1 MPNGDD
7 FFPVRAQ
14 LETQFM
20 SLIDQE
26 LGGLL
31 SESFARIVA
40 SRDKRRFRND
50 PRYEDDP
57 QERVYRLI
65 VNLSAAAANNAL
77 AIPSDPEQNAEAAR
91 RFAEDV
97 LRPEWGDWGRLEEV
111 ILEAPRRCR
120 YWPFCWR

>member
-7 FFPVRAQ
+7 FFAVRAE
-14 LETQFM
+14 LESQFI

-31 SESFARIVA
+31 GESLARIVA
-40 SRDKRRFRND
+40 SRDNRRFRDD
-50 PRYEDDP
+50 PRYQEDP
-57 QERVYRLI
+57 QEGIYRLI

-77 AIPSDPEQNAEAAR
+77 AAPSDPEQNAEAAR

-97 LRPEWGDWGRLEEV
+97 LRPEWGDWARLEEA
-111 ILEAPRRCR
+111 ILEAARRCR